1 MKTSKTTVV
10 GLLTCLTGLFLMNE
24 IWFRDG
30 LLEVL
35 PVLGAYVFPIGI
47 IVTLIGLFKKEQDE

>member
-10 GLLTCLTGLFLMNE
+10 GLLVCLTSLFLMNE

-30 LLEVL
+30 VLEVL

-47 IVTLIGLFKKEQDE
+47 IVTLIGLFEKDKI

>member
-10 GLLTCLTGLFLMNE
+10 GLLICLTSLFLMSE

-30 LLEVL
+30 VLEVL

-47 IVTLIGLFKKEQDE
+47 IVTLIVLFKKDKI

>member
-10 GLLTCLTGLFLMNE
+10 GLLICLTSLFLMNE

-30 LLEVL
+30 VLEVL
-35 PVLGAYVFPIGI
+35 PVLGAYIFPAGI
-47 IVTLIGLFKKEQDE
+47 IVTLIGLFKKEKD